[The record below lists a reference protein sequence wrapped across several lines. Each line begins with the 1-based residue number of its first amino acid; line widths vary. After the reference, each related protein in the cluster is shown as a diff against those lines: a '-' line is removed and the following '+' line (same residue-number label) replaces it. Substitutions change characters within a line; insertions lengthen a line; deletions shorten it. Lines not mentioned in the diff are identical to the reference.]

1 MTSDLTGLNPSW
13 TTTSISSRMTEESI
27 SRCAGARA
35 FQSLTLTKAAW
46 EVEAA
51 MEAAVPEEEEMEV
64 TEVTMEAA
72 EEAMAVVEA
81 EEEVM
86 EIEETEVM
94 AATPVAQKVATEE
107 AAAEETTTEVEV
119 VEASQEATLLGT
131 RTAATTASSQSS
143 KSSQEAA
150 PLTKALPM
158 EVALPTLKMLIAKT
172 TSLSHAIMTSV
183 RSQPLLKDPLFTS
196 PMLASVPLNKTS
208 WTSSRTMATTLSEQS
223 SFMTLKVSQEALAS
237 SKWHLSLKLKTPF
250 RD

>member
-1 MTSDLTGLNPSW
+1 MAQVSSLTSDLTGLSLSW

-27 SRCAGARA
+27 SRCAGARV
-35 FQSLTLTKAAW
+35 FQSLTLMKAAW
-46 EVEAA
+46 EVA
-51 MEAAVPEEEEMEV
+51 MEVAVPEEEV
-64 TEVTMEAA
+64 TEATMEAA

-86 EIEETEVM
+86 ETEVTEEM
-94 AATPVAQKVATEE
+94 AATPVAPKEAMEE
-107 AAAEETTTEVEV
+107 AAAEETTTEVV
-119 VEASQEATLLGT
+119 VASQEATLLGT
-131 RTAATTASSQSS
+131 RMAAITASSQSS
-143 KSSQEAA
+143 KSSQVAA

-158 EVALPTLKMLIAKT
+158 EVALLTLKMPIAKT

-183 RSQPLLKDPLFTS
+183 RSQPLLKDQLFTS

-208 WTSSRTMATTLSEQS
+208 WTSSRTMATIQSEQS